1 MKSMTGFAK
10 QRFAVGN
17 NNVTIEIKTLNSKQ
31 LDLNVKLPALLRE
44 SDLPIRAALQR
55 LDRGKVDV
63 IVTLEESANTTTSI
77 NSAII
82 TQRLD
87 DIRRY
92 AELSAYEKQLKHCP
106 YEHDT
111 QRTTIAKLYD
121 DIERMNPE
129 ARFSIWKAL
138 EREGKLTED
147 Y

>member
-1 MKSMTGFAK
+1 MNLVYQG
-10 QRFAVGN
+10 RFG
-17 NNVTIEIKTLNSKQ
+17 TM
-31 LDLNVKLPALLRE
+31 PAMLQMRKMPLRI
-44 SDLPIRAALQR
+44 IRPLCLIDEA
-55 LDRGKVDV
+55 
-63 IVTLEESANTTTSI
+63 
-77 NSAII
+77 
-82 TQRLD
+82 